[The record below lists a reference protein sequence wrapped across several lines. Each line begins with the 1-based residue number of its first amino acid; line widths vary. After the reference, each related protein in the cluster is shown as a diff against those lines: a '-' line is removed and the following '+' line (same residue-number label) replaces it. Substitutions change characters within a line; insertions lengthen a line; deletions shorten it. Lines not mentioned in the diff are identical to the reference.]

1 MATYKGALRS
11 KRKNEL
17 IDLANAL
24 RLKVDDEM
32 RREDVEAMI
41 KSHLLDNRSS
51 LSSNPT
57 WSGLYHSMDS
67 SERRAGRNSSIA
79 ASP

>member
-1 MATYKGALRS
+1 MSTAYKGALRS

-17 IDLANAL
+17 FEIAHAL
-24 RLKVDDEM
+24 GLSTDDE
-32 RREDVEAMI
+32 RREDVENLVR
-41 KSHLLDNRSS
+41 SHLQDHRSQ
-51 LSSNPT
+51 LSSHPT
-57 WSGLYHSMDS
+57 WAGLYHSLDQ